1 MEICQR
7 LPYDFDLIVI
17 DQILLNFLKNSIMQD
32 MTINSTALL
41 SEALFLLFFKN

>member
-41 SEALFLLFFKN
+41 SESLFLLFFKN